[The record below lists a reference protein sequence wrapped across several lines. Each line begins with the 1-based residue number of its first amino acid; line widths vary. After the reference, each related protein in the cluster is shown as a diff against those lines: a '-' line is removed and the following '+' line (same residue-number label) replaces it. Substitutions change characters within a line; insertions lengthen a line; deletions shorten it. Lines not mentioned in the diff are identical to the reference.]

1 MFDCLQRRRI
11 HGSKIL
17 HIRHHEMCSVLF
29 IYDFVAFFLIILR
42 LRRCI
47 LLRLIKK
54 DQITDE
60 YQEIELWRQ
69 HHQKTKTM
77 FNSIWLNNSQVL
89 SNSEYCRLLG
99 IDNYKQYFTYTTSK
113 LVKIQF
119 QEQLRNKHSVLI
131 IKQMKI
137 RSSKHTFILHYGTLI
152 QIKLFLKILK
162 KQIVCTRVLIQ
173 FTFLMFCL

>member
-69 HHQKTKTM
+69 HLQKTKTM

-99 IDNYKQYFTYTTSK
+99 IDNYKQYFTYDFETSQN
-113 LVKIQF
+113 LVLGI
-119 QEQLRNKHSVLI
+119 V
-131 IKQMKI
+131 
-137 RSSKHTFILHYGTLI
+137 
-152 QIKLFLKILK
+152 K
-162 KQIVCTRVLIQ
+162 KQA
-173 FTFLMFCL
+173 FCFNYKTNEDSKFQTHIYITLWYANLDKIIFKNP